1 MKIPEKLSQ
10 KNIEKLCSLVNAVQ
24 INIEP
29 ILYGERMNNY
39 GQMVQEECMAS
50 IEGNIYEPPENFK
63 VALSYNWDNMPQT
76 LVHECTHI
84 MFPYIDDSVYLT
96 DIDKLEI
103 LFWNEPL
110 VRKVA
115 RERLIDALGKHKL

>member
-63 VALSYNWDNMPQT
+63 VAL
-76 LVHECTHI
+76 
-84 MFPYIDDSVYLT
+84 
-96 DIDKLEI
+96 
-103 LFWNEPL
+103 
-110 VRKVA
+110 
-115 RERLIDALGKHKL
+115 